1 MLLVI
6 LYGLGVA
13 LGLAVMRDPW
23 PARVATAL
31 VWPLGPITFVLVVS
45 LLLVVAAILWPFV
58 ILGSAAVIG
67 AIVWAVL
74 GG

>member
-1 MLLVI
+1 MPFVI
-6 LYGLGVA
+6 LYTLGVA

-31 VWPLGPITFVLVVS
+31 VWPLGPIAFVLVLT
-45 LLLVVAAILWPFV
+45 LLLVVAAILWPIL

-67 AIVWAVL
+67 AILWAVL
-74 GG
+74 